1 MKKELAKRF
10 KHAFPQYRLLAITL
24 DGFYHTIFCD
34 SGDKGSEVIKLRHSV
49 YENMGHDI
57 VTKSHIEYVFQGY
70 SNYEYQNNAQQIVW
84 INPGD
89 R

>member
-10 KHAFPQYRLLAITL
+10 KHAFPKYRLLAITL

-34 SGDKGSEVIKLRHSV
+34 NGDRGAIIKLRHSV

-70 SNYEYQNNAQQIVW
+70 SNSEYQNNAQQIVW
-84 INPGD
+84 INPED